1 MNTLG
6 LVACQAAYTYGEEW
20 LTQVKAYIRSNIT
33 FVDDYL
39 KQNLPQIKMLPIEGT
54 YLVWLDCSALGM
66 TADEREQ
73 WLWHEA
79 KLWLD
84 GGGIFG
90 KEGEAFERINVACPR
105 ATLLQGLEQL
115 KAAVEGLKK
124 D

>member
-1 MNTLG
+1 MSLPR
-6 LVACQAAYTYGEEW
+6 LV
-20 LTQVKAYIRSNIT
+20 S
-33 FVDDYL
+33 
-39 KQNLPQIKMLPIEGT
+39 
-54 YLVWLDCSALGM
+54 SALGM

-115 KAAVEGLKK
+115 KAAVAKLSGLNKI
-124 D
+124 